1 MPKRIFFRS
10 LFVFILFSI
19 SFLISSESDVL
30 KRIALVIGNSSYK
43 ANGLKN
49 PANDAHDIS
58 GKLEK
63 LGFEVVKVINAN
75 KQQMKE
81 AIRNFGDRLSKNPD
95 TLGLFFYAGHGC
107 QVKGINYLLPVDAD
121 IKGEDEVEFN
131 AIDVGFVLAK
141 METAGNRINILILD
155 ACRDNPFRSFRSASR
170 GLTVVEAPKSS
181 LIVYATA
188 PGSVAA
194 DGKGR
199 NGVFTGALLKNL
211 DKNPDMDIELFIRN
225 VRKDVMVETGND
237 QVPWTSSSLT
247 ESISFKGVSKEPK
260 EAVVESTTSR
270 VETSKEKELQGT
282 LSIWNFND
290 DFKKLGF
297 IERFE
302 KKYPKV
308 KINLTVLPYNDY
320 LSKITALLRSGKD
333 TPDIF
338 SAEYAF
344 IIDLV
349 ESGYW
354 DDLSQAPYN
363 ADVSDLFI
371 YLIDAGTD
379 STGALRAISNGASP
393 GGIFYRRSL
402 AKRYL
407 GTDDPAEVGNMLDTE
422 EKFLAVARELS
433 EKSGG
438 KVKMIGAYNDYIP
451 YPLCR
456 RTKSFV
462 SRNNRL
468 NIEQC
473 IIDYFDFAKTL
484 HNENLTAKAFPWSGE
499 WFEEMNQRD
508 AHIFCYILPTWGL
521 PFVIKP
527 NAKNTE
533 GDWGLCKGPGSY
545 FWGGT
550 WWGIYKNSKNKE
562 MAWEFIKMMVLDRDT
577 LRWWVKSTK
586 EFIGNLSVIDEIKN
600 GMSEPF
606 LKGQNHYLFFA
617 NEASKVKGY
626 LMGKYDLEIRDLL
639 LKAVSD
645 YVYGS
650 RTKEEAIRNFENE
663 IKRVHPDVIVE

>member
-225 VRKDVMVETGND
+225 VRKDVMVETGNE

-247 ESISFKGVSKEPK
+247 ESISFRGTGKEPVEENK
-260 EAVVESTTSR
+260 TVVI
-270 VETSKEKELQGT
+270 ETSKEKELQGT
-282 LSIWNFND
+282 LSIWYFND
-290 DFKKLGF
+290 DFKKLGI

-302 KKYPKV
+302 KRYPKV
-308 KINLTVLPYNDY
+308 KINLTTVPFNDY

-333 TPDIF
+333 VPDVF
-338 SAEYAF
+338 PAEHSF

-363 ADVSDLFI
+363 ADVSDLFV
-371 YLIDAGTD
+371 YLTDAGTD

-402 AKRYL
+402 AKKYL
-407 GTDDPAEVGNMLDTE
+407 GTDDPTAVGNMLDTE
-422 EKFLAVARELS
+422 EKFLDVARILNQ
-433 EKSGG
+433 KSGG
-438 KVKMIGAYNDYIP
+438 KVKIIGAYSDYLP

-456 RTKSFV
+456 RTKAFV
-462 SRNNRL
+462 GRNNRL

-473 IIDYFDFAKTL
+473 IIDYFDFAKTV
-484 HNENLTAKAFPWSGE
+484 HTGDLTAKAFPWSPE
-499 WFEEMNQRD
+499 WFKDMNQKD
-508 AHIFCYILPTWGL
+508 AQIFCYILPTWGL
-521 PFVIKP
+521 PFVLKA
-527 NAKNTE
+527 NGQNTA

-550 WWGIYKNSKNKE
+550 WWGVFKNSKNKE
-562 MAWEFIKMMVLDRDT
+562 IAWEFIKMMVLDRDT
-577 LRWWVKSTK
+577 IKGCIKSSK
-586 EFIGNLSVIDEIKN
+586 EFIGNLSIIDEMKN

-617 NEASKVKGY
+617 GEAAKVKGY
-626 LMGKYDLEIRDLL
+626 LVGKYDLEIRDLL
-639 LKAVSD
+639 LKAIGD

-650 RTKEEAIRNFENE
+650 HSKEEAIRNFKNE
-663 IKRVHPDVIVE
+663 VKKAHPDVIVE